1 MWRGAPKSAL
11 AVHSNYDN
19 RVRPTCALFNVHTG
33 TAQDHEQVKQT
44 VDEMHER
51 THIEKT
57 ATETKEGLTWAYST
71 DEEKPEY
78 SSPKLGDLALQ
89 VAAHGAVGFARIHSL
104 GHTPPSALPPREGD
118 SDMQEAERLFLKCSD
133 YGIDWFI
140 NDYQRDAEWPRMVD
154 CLALLH
160 FTFGVAE
167 AFVERYHGPL
177 DILEDCMECLDIS
190 SAKQAC
196 FMEAPTADIRKML
209 HALNLWGDAVLV
221 RALKE
226 TGLDP
231 ASTSTAEFFVAIEA
245 AAAAGTRRALE
256 LEAII
261 DLIYINEVGA
271 DMHCCIS
278 VAASVLLH
286 EVLLLYCI
294 HVLITSPALCLMVL
308 P

>member
-104 GHTPPSALPPREGD
+104 GHTPPPALPPREGD
-118 SDMQEAERLFLKCSD
+118 SDMQRIHARLSRKIC
-133 YGIDWFI
+133 
-140 NDYQRDAEWPRMVD
+140 
-154 CLALLH
+154 
-160 FTFGVAE
+160 
-167 AFVERYHGPL
+167 
-177 DILEDCMECLDIS
+177 ECATAS
-190 SAKQAC
+190 SA
-196 FMEAPTADIRKML
+196 
-209 HALNLWGDAVLV
+209 
-221 RALKE
+221 
-226 TGLDP
+226 
-231 ASTSTAEFFVAIEA
+231 
-245 AAAAGTRRALE
+245 
-256 LEAII
+256 
-261 DLIYINEVGA
+261 
-271 DMHCCIS
+271 
-278 VAASVLLH
+278 
-286 EVLLLYCI
+286 YCRGRGGS
-294 HVLITSPALCLMVL
+294 LGG
-308 P
+308 